1 MGKPIPYTVQ
11 AELLHQISTITAHS
25 DPSVSFADS
34 SPYAGAPREVRSK
47 ICIAPTVS
55 GSFPVS
61 VAISI
66 PGKRNKCI
74 GTALIRY

>member
-1 MGKPIPYTVQ
+1 VQ
-11 AELLHQISTITAHS
+11 FK
-25 DPSVSFADS
+25 SVRQRRTPQLFNIHYSFAGAACA
-34 SPYAGAPREVRSK
+34 AGQAQIR
-47 ICIAPTVS
+47 IAPTVS

-61 VAISI
+61 AAISI